1 MPLPKNESIFIRKS
15 KEQLSAC
22 VLWSSCSENFMSILF
37 SQTFCI
43 LAHIITEKVSIN
55 DIFLETFSKFLSRLF

>member
-1 MPLPKNESIFIRKS
+1 MSLPKNESIFIRKS

-22 VLWSSCSENFMSILF
+22 VLWSSCSGNFMSILF

-43 LAHIITEKVSIN
+43 LAHIITEKVFIN